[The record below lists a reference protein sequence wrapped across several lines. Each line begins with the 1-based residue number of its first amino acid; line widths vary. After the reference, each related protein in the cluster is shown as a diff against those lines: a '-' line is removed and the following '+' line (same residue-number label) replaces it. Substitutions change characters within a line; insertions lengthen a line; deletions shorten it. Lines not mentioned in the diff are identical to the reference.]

1 MTWVAVG
8 IALAAAAASAY
19 NTQRTARKQDEA
31 IAAGIR
37 EKNRV
42 QQRADKRIS
51 DELDQLQRSTSKLDQ
66 QGAIAQY
73 QEALRGTQ
81 QQAQAG
87 QALAGLSQDYDAATN
102 AAQAQTGSNV
112 SQVADALSR
121 IDAAGLQRQR
131 EGMRV
136 GDLGTDLRLLGR
148 EAEGIDF
155 LSNLR
160 AQGVRRNPYLDALAA
175 GLNAYG
181 GGMSTAGG
189 ATGKTKTGGNR
200 RSGTVKG
207 GI

>member
-1 MTWVAVG
+1 MTWIAAG

-19 NTQRTARKQDEA
+19 NTQRTARKQDQQL
-31 IAAGIR
+31 AAGIR
-37 EKNRV
+37 EKSRV
-42 QQRADKRIS
+42 QRKADQRIA
-51 DELDQLQRSTSKLDQ
+51 DELDQLKQSTSRDDQ
-66 QGAIAQY
+66 QGAMAQY

-87 QALAGLSQDYDAATN
+87 QALAGLSQEYDAATG
-102 AAQAQTGSNV
+102 AAQAQTGNYL
-112 SQVADALSR
+112 SQVVDSLSR

-136 GDLGTDLRLLGR
+136 GELGTDLRVLGR

-155 LSNLR
+155 LANMR
-160 AQGVRRNPYLDALAA
+160 AQGVRRSPYLDALAA

-181 GGMSTAGG
+181 GGIGSAGTT
-189 ATGKTKTGGNR
+189 TGKTKTGGNR
-200 RSGTVKG
+200 KG